1 MRTSEVLHILDALE
15 RVDVRYWLAGGWGV
29 DALHGGAT
37 REHRDLAI
45 DADTFGMARGTL
57 EAMRFSKE
65 TDWLPVR
72 LEMAG
77 GPGGWVDLHPV
88 RFDSDGDGVQQ
99 GLDGATFAYPAAD
112 LVVGSIAGRDVPCIS
127 IRLQREFHAGYNPRP
142 QDLHDLSIPRS
153 PRGPKP
159 LTSQRQGT
167 SSSAAIRSVVPMT
180 GRPLSGHMPVIDHA
194 DGRELP
200 DWTRWLRRPSSISR

>member
-15 RVDVRYWLAGGWGV
+15 RVDVRYWLTGGWGV
-29 DALHGGAT
+29 DALHGEAT
-37 REHRDLAI
+37 REHRDLDLAI

-57 EAMRFSKE
+57 EAMGFSKE

-112 LVVGSIAGRDVPCIS
+112 LVVGSIAARDAPCIS
-127 IRLQREFHAGYNPRP
+127 IRLQRECHAGYNPRP
-142 QDLHDLSIPRS
+142 QDLHDLRILDRLEARS
-153 PRGPKP
+153 P
-159 LTSQRQGT
+159 
-167 SSSAAIRSVVPMT
+167 
-180 GRPLSGHMPVIDHA
+180 
-194 DGRELP
+194 
-200 DWTRWLRRPSSISR
+200 

>member
-15 RVDVRYWLAGGWGV
+15 RVGVRYWLGGGWGV

-37 REHRDLAI
+37 REHRDLDLAI

-57 EAMRFSKE
+57 EAMGFSAE

-99 GLDGATFAYPAAD
+99 GLDGATFVYPAAE
-112 LVVGSIAGRDVPCIS
+112 LVVGASQAGMCPASRSGCSASFTLGTTRDRRTCTTSASSIASRPDTVDLTAPGNILICRVEDG
-127 IRLQREFHAGYNPRP
+127 HARP
-142 QDLHDLSIPRS
+142 VLP
-153 PRGPKP
+153 
-159 LTSQRQGT
+159 
-167 SSSAAIRSVVPMT
+167 
-180 GRPLSGHMPVIDHA
+180 PVA
-194 DGRELP
+194 
-200 DWTRWLRRPSSISR
+200 TR